1 MKMRKQILLIG
12 LILGLVI
19 LVANCARKSEQ
30 VLNQEVQKALEEKS
44 YKEAVNIYSQL
55 IRSYPKSPDAPKAYF
70 NLGMVY
76 FGNLNDQKKAEQVWE
91 RLVRK
96 YPGFDREREFFAY
109 AQETQDQ
116 KDPQLAIKVYEEIL
130 KYFPASPNR
139 NKASFL
145 VGFVYSEQLKDYP
158 KAKEA
163 FEKFI
168 KEYPQSDLKDD
179 AEFMLKN
186 LGKEPELE
194 KSK

>member
-1 MKMRKQILLIG
+1 MKKQILLFGAIFG
-12 LILGLVI
+12 LAI
-19 LVANCARKSEQ
+19 LVSNCAKKSEL
-30 VLNQEVQKALEEKS
+30 VLNQEVQKTLEEKN

-55 IRSYPKSPDAPKAYF
+55 IRAYPKSPDAPKAYF

-76 FGNLNDQKKAEQVWE
+76 FGNLNDQNKAEQVWE

-96 YPGFDREREFFAY
+96 YPGFDLEREFFAY

-116 KDPQLAIKVYEEIL
+116 KNPQLAIKVYAEIL
-130 KYFPASPNR
+130 KYFPASSKR
-139 NKASFL
+139 DKASFL
-145 VGFVYSEQLKDYP
+145 IGFVYSEQLKDYP

>member
-1 MKMRKQILLIG
+1 MRKKILWFG
-12 LILGLVI
+12 VILGLAI
-19 LVANCARKSEQ
+19 LVSNCAKKSEQ
-30 VLNQEVQKALEEKS
+30 VLNQEVQKALGEKN
-44 YKEAVNIYSQL
+44 YKEVVNVYNQL
-55 IRSYPKSPDAPKAYF
+55 IRDYPKSPDAPKAYF
-70 NLGMVY
+70 NLGMVH

-91 RLVRK
+91 GLVRK
-96 YPGFDREREFFAY
+96 YPGFDLEKEFFAY
-109 AQETQDQ
+109 AQESQDQ

-130 KYFPASPNR
+130 KYFPASSNR
-139 NKASFL
+139 DKASFL
-145 VGFVYSEQLKDYP
+145 IGFVYSEQLKDYP

>member
-1 MKMRKQILLIG
+1 MKKQIVLIG
-12 LILGLVI
+12 IILGLAV
-19 LVANCARKSEQ
+19 LVYNCARKSEQ
-30 VLNQEVQKALEEKS
+30 VLYQDAEKALEAKN
-44 YKEAVNIYSQL
+44 YKEAVGIYNNI
-55 IRSYPKSPDAPKAYF
+55 IRAYPKSPDAPRAYF
-70 NLGMVY
+70 SLGMVY
-76 FGNLNDQKKAEQVWE
+76 FAYLNDQKKAEQVWE

-96 YPGFDREREFFAY
+96 YPGFDLEREFFDY

-116 KDPQLAIKVYEEIL
+116 RDPQLAIKIYQEIL
-130 KYFPASPNR
+130 KYFPAGTKR
-139 NKASFL
+139 DKASFL
-145 VGFVYSEQLKDYP
+145 IGFVYSEQLKDYT

-179 AEFMLKN
+179 AEFMLNN

>member
-1 MKMRKQILLIG
+1 MRKQILLFG
-12 LILGLVI
+12 VILGLAI
-19 LVANCARKSEQ
+19 LVSNCAKKSEQ
-30 VLNQEVQKALEEKS
+30 VLNQEAKKALEEKN
-44 YKEAVNIYSQL
+44 YKEAVNIFDQL
-55 IRSYPKSPDAPKAYF
+55 IRAYPKSPDAPKACF

-91 RLVRK
+91 KLVRK
-96 YPGFDREREFFAY
+96 YPGFDLEREFFAY

-116 KDPQLAIKVYEEIL
+116 KDPQLAIKVFEEIQ
-130 KYFPASPNR
+130 KYFPASSNR
-139 NKASFL
+139 DKASFMI
-145 VGFVYSEQLKDYP
+145 GFVYSEQLKDYP

-179 AEFMLKN
+179 AEFMLNN
-186 LGKEPELE
+186 LGKEPDLE

>member
-1 MKMRKQILLIG
+1 MKKQILLFG
-12 LILGLVI
+12 VILGLAI
-19 LVANCARKSEQ
+19 LVSNCAKKSEL
-30 VLNQEVQKALEEKS
+30 VLNQEVQKALGEKN

-55 IRSYPKSPDAPKAYF
+55 IRAYPKSPDAPKAYF

-91 RLVRK
+91 KLVRK
-96 YPGFDREREFFAY
+96 YPGFDLEKEFFAY

-116 KDPQLAIKVYEEIL
+116 KDPQLAIKVFEEIQ
-130 KYFPASPNR
+130 KYFPASSNR
-139 NKASFL
+139 DKAAFMI
-145 VGFVYSEQLKDYP
+145 GFVYSEQLKDYP

>member
-1 MKMRKQILLIG
+1 MLAGGHCFTDGSTIYLRYQRPLELFAKVMIVLHLSDSFLWVLLLSDRYPIPSTYT
-12 LILGLVI
+12 LHLLGCTSTRWRPRL
-19 LVANCARKSEQ
+19 LT
-30 VLNQEVQKALEEKS
+30 LWEK
-44 YKEAVNIYSQL
+44 
-55 IRSYPKSPDAPKAYF
+55 
-70 NLGMVY
+70 
-76 FGNLNDQKKAEQVWE
+76 
-91 RLVRK
+91 LVRK
-96 YPGFDREREFFAY
+96 YPGFDLEREFFAY

-116 KDPQLAIKVYEEIL
+116 KDPQLAIKVFEEIQ
-130 KYFPASPNR
+130 KYFPASSNR
-139 NKASFL
+139 DKAAFMI
-145 VGFVYSEQLKDYP
+145 GFVYSEQLKDYP